1 MNKHMRRTTMNNP
14 TPSPMSLA
22 HAAMAAAVLALLVGC
37 KSAPVKADPHAA
49 VPDKIAL
56 GPVRMPAGVDY
67 ARARLIAENR
77 RTKLYT
83 ELVGIGVPANEK
95 LLFPARVAQD
105 IGVTPVQMRRRFMDT
120 VSRSRRFEIYDST
133 GTVTAEASDIV
144 VDGQFTGTTQE
155 IQTIEGGV
163 RVAVTRVRLSLQM
176 KDRYSGKLLF
186 PAAVEVVGQT
196 GRTTGDR
203 VVLAPSDN
211 LNNPEVQRRLGQD
224 YERAMQ
230 RAFDDAARRVDAV
243 LRPMG
248 RVLAVDGNQI
258 GMVGGSTHGLQ
269 GGDELVVFRATTAK
283 LGESTVFATTRAV
296 AVVRCDGVGTE
307 TSQCTLI
314 RRDPAFQPQKDDY
327 LVLSDFSATGVRQD

>member
-1 MNKHMRRTTMNNP
+1 MH
-14 TPSPMSLA
+14 PSMPNWPA
-22 HAAMAAAVLALLVGC
+22 LALAIAAGLLLAAC
-37 KSAPVKADPHAA
+37 KTNTAPVKADPHAVA
-49 VPDKIAL
+49 PSKVAL
-56 GPVRMPAGVDY
+56 GSVKMPAGVDY

-83 ELVGIGVPANEK
+83 ELVGIGDPSSEK

-120 VSRSRRFEIYDST
+120 VSRGRRFEIYDST

-144 VDGQFTGTTQE
+144 IDGQFTGTTQD
-155 IQTIEGGV
+155 IQAIEGGV

-196 GRTTGDR
+196 GRSSGDR
-203 VVLAPSDN
+203 AVIAPGEN
-211 LNNPEVQRRLGQD
+211 LNSPDVQRRLGQD

-230 RAFDDAARRVDAV
+230 RAFDDAARRIDAV

-248 RVLAVDGNQI
+248 RVLAVDGDQLGI
-258 GMVGGSTHGLQ
+258 VGGSVHGLQ
-269 GGDELVVFRATTAK
+269 GGDELVVFHATTAR
-283 LGESTVFATTRAV
+283 LGDSTVFATTRAV

-307 TSQCTLI
+307 TSQCSLI
-314 RRDPAFQPQKDDY
+314 RRDPALQPQKDDY
-327 LVLSDFSATGVRQD
+327 VVLSDFSATGVRQD

>member
-1 MNKHMRRTTMNNP
+1 MTRP
-14 TPSPMSLA
+14 TPLRPLFVL
-22 HAAMAAAVLALLVGC
+22 AMAGALLAGC
-37 KSAPVKADPHAA
+37 KTAPVQPERNAPVAQK
-49 VPDKIAL
+49 VTL

-67 ARARLIAENR
+67 SRARLIAENR
-77 RTKLYT
+77 RVKVYT
-83 ELVGIGVPANEK
+83 ELVGIGDASNEK
-95 LLFPARVAQD
+95 LLFPAQVAQD
-105 IGVTPVQMRRRFMDT
+105 IGVTAVQMRRRFVDT

-133 GTVTAEASDIV
+133 STVTAEASDIV
-144 VDGQFTGTTQE
+144 IDGQFTGTTQD

-196 GRTTGDR
+196 GRSTGDR
-203 VVLAPSDN
+203 AVIAPGENVQS
-211 LNNPEVQRRLGQD
+211 PAVQRRLGQD

-248 RVLAVDGNQI
+248 RVLAVDGDELGI
-258 GMVGGSTHGLQ
+258 VGGSTHGMQ
-269 GGDELVVFRATTAK
+269 GGDEMVIFRATVARVGQTQ
-283 LGESTVFATTRAV
+283 VFATTRAL

-307 TSQCTLI
+307 TSQCQLI
-314 RRDPAFQPQKDDY
+314 RRDPAYKIEAGDY
-327 LVLSDFSATGVRQD
+327 AVLTDFSATGVRQD

>member
-1 MNKHMRRTTMNNP
+1 MH
-14 TPSPMSLA
+14 PSISNWPALSLVI
-22 HAAMAAAVLALLVGC
+22 AAGLLLAAC
-37 KSAPVKADPHAA
+37 KTNTAPVKADPHAVA
-49 VPDKIAL
+49 PSKVAL
-56 GPVRMPAGVDY
+56 GAVRMPAGVDY

-83 ELVGIGVPANEK
+83 ELVGIGDPSSEK

-120 VSRSRRFEIYDST
+120 VSRGRRFEIYDST

-144 VDGQFTGTTQE
+144 IDGQFTGTTQD
-155 IQTIEGGV
+155 IQAIEGGV

-196 GRTTGDR
+196 GRSSGDR
-203 VVLAPSDN
+203 AVIAPGEN
-211 LNNPEVQRRLGQD
+211 LNSPEVQRRLGQD

-230 RAFDDAARRVDAV
+230 RAFDDAARRIDAV

-248 RVLAVDGNQI
+248 RVLAVDGDQLGI
-258 GMVGGSTHGLQ
+258 VGGSVHGLQ
-269 GGDELVVFRATTAK
+269 GGDELVVFRATTAR
-283 LGESTVFATTRAV
+283 LGDSTVFATTRAV

-307 TSQCTLI
+307 TSQCSLI
-314 RRDPAFQPQKDDY
+314 RRDPALQPQKDDY
-327 LVLSDFSATGVRQD
+327 VVLSDFSATGVRQD

>member
-1 MNKHMRRTTMNNP
+1 MH
-14 TPSPMSLA
+14 PSIPKWPA
-22 HAAMAAAVLALLVGC
+22 LALAIAAGLLLAAC
-37 KSAPVKADPHAA
+37 KTSTAPVKADPHAVAPSKVAQGA
-49 VPDKIAL
+49 VK
-56 GPVRMPAGVDY
+56 MPAGVDY

-77 RTKLYT
+77 RTKLDT
-83 ELVGIGVPANEK
+83 ELVGIGDPSSEK

-120 VSRSRRFEIYDST
+120 VSRGRRFEIYDST

-144 VDGQFTGTTQE
+144 IDGQFTGTTQD

-196 GRTTGDR
+196 GRSTGDR
-203 VVLAPSDN
+203 AVIGPSES
-211 LNNPEVQRRLGQD
+211 LNSPEVQRRLGQD

-230 RAFDDAARRVDAV
+230 RAFDDAARRIDAV

-248 RVLAVDGNQI
+248 RVLAVDGDQLGI
-258 GMVGGSTHGLQ
+258 VGGSVHGLQ
-269 GGDELVVFRATTAK
+269 GGDELVVFRATTAR
-283 LGESTVFATTRAV
+283 LGDSTVFATTRAV

-307 TSQCTLI
+307 TSQCSLI
-314 RRDPAFQPQKDDY
+314 RRDPALQPQKDDY
-327 LVLSDFSATGVRQD
+327 VVLSDFSATGVRQD

>member
-1 MNKHMRRTTMNNP
+1 MNHRP
-14 TPSPMSLA
+14 LA
-22 HAAMAAAVLALLVGC
+22 LALCLAAALLAGC
-37 KSAPVKADPHAA
+37 KTAPKQQPADPHAA
-49 VPDKIAL
+49 APVKVSL

-67 ARARLIAENR
+67 ARARLIGENR

-83 ELVGIGVPANEK
+83 ELVGIGDPSNDK
-95 LLFPARVAQD
+95 LLFPARVAQE
-105 IGVTPVQMRRRFMDT
+105 IGVTPVQLRRRFMDT
-120 VSRSRRFEIYDST
+120 VSRSRRFEIYDSS

-144 VDGQFTGTTQE
+144 IDGQFTGTTQD

-203 VVLAPSDN
+203 AVIGPSENVDS
-211 LNNPEVQRRLGQD
+211 PAVQRRLGQD

-230 RAFDDAARRVDAV
+230 RAFDDAARRIDSV

-248 RVLAVDGNQI
+248 RVLAVDGDQL
-258 GMVGGSTHGLQ
+258 GLVGGSTHGLQ
-269 GGDELVVFRATTAK
+269 GGDELVVFRATTAR
-283 LGESTVFATTRAV
+283 LGETTVFATTRAV

-307 TSQCTLI
+307 TSQCTMI
-314 RRDPAFQPQKDDY
+314 RRDPAYQPQKDDY
-327 LVLSDFSATGVRQD
+327 AVLSDFSATGVRQD